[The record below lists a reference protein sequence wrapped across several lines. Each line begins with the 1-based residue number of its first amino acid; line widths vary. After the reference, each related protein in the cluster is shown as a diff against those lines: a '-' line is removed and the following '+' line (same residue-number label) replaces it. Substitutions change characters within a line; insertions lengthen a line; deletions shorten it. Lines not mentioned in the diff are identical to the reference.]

1 MDYAQAAAA
10 AAEQRN
16 QAAKATAVNSTS
28 DEQDAT
34 QLTCDVLC
42 SLGAVASP
50 SAPASASAASNH
62 TNNHNNNYCHGNLAG
77 IPHEAMALDPNPCTK
92 GGKSPSLSACPKQH
106 QLPMFLSSK

>member
-50 SAPASASAASNH
+50 SAPASTASNH
-62 TNNHNNNYCHGNLAG
+62 NHNNNYCHGNLAG